1 MKNKNSQNK
10 DLQIV
15 QFIIS
20 LLMLVLLFPIVHF
33 VANTTLTMLD
43 PKSESVLVRIDALFD
58 YKSLIRMLLGSLYLV
73 VLSASIY
80 TVGLIGD
87 WFVNVVNNP
96 KNHFVQIY
104 FGVTKFINRWY
115 LIMAISLWSLV
126 SLSDAAFNYFTILI
140 SLIAL
145 LHDISSKSKS
155 LQFNIITHRFLKDR
169 DYLEEK

>member
-10 DLQIV
+10 DIQIV
-15 QFIIS
+15 QLIISLMMIIS
-20 LLMLVLLFPIVHF
+20 LLFTIHV

-43 PKSESVLVRIDALFD
+43 PKLESVLIRINALFD
-58 YKSLIRMLLGSLYLV
+58 YKSLIRMLLGTLYIV
-73 VLSASIY
+73 IVSATFFI
-80 TVGLIGD
+80 VGMIGD
-87 WFVNVVNNP
+87 WFVNVINNP

-115 LIMAISLWSLV
+115 LIMSISLWSLV
-126 SLSDAAFNYFTILI
+126 SLSDVAFNYFTILI

-145 LHDISSKSKS
+145 LHDISSKSKL